1 MENNN
6 LIKKALIICSIL
18 SIIMLFL
25 FAWKQDYG
33 TKWPLATDII
43 GQYGDFIGG
52 VIGTILSIVLLYS
65 TFQSQIKESRKNA
78 DVFTKQQ
85 FHEIFSHLIQQ
96 HNSIINNFSMQFQLD
111 NETSISLS
119 AKEAIHFYLAQMQRD
134 FDKNKEH
141 GRKAAVEYYMNFYAS
156 NKDFAPIYFRIL
168 YRIFDL
174 IKTTNIDANEKVKYA
189 KIIRAQLTDS
199 ELIMI
204 RYNAMTKLGKNM
216 QNYIVQYNLLK
227 HMPPLSLLEF
237 GEWRALFIESLQNK
251 ANIILYTTH
260 KLIHDLI
267 TSTTLTT
274 LAYTS
279 SKTKYNIN
287 VSKTKDGSQ
296 VKLDFNRRLHLTMGT
311 FDEFYCFETI
321 SLEQIEGLFEAWIKE
336 IFIFSCFNAN
346 RITIENSVDCSK
358 KNNEHF
364 TIIVTSKNNKVLI
377 I

>member
-346 RITIENSVDCSK
+346 RITIENRL
-358 KNNEHF
+358 F
-364 TIIVTSKNNKVLI
+364 
-377 I
+377 

>member
-1 MENNN
+1 
-6 LIKKALIICSIL
+6 
-18 SIIMLFL
+18 
-25 FAWKQDYG
+25 
-33 TKWPLATDII
+33 
-43 GQYGDFIGG
+43 
-52 VIGTILSIVLLYS
+52 
-65 TFQSQIKESRKNA
+65 
-78 DVFTKQQ
+78 
-85 FHEIFSHLIQQ
+85 
-96 HNSIINNFSMQFQLD
+96 
-111 NETSISLS
+111 
-119 AKEAIHFYLAQMQRD
+119 
-134 FDKNKEH
+134 
-141 GRKAAVEYYMNFYAS
+141 
-156 NKDFAPIYFRIL
+156 
-168 YRIFDL
+168 
-174 IKTTNIDANEKVKYA
+174 
-189 KIIRAQLTDS
+189 
-199 ELIMI
+199 
-204 RYNAMTKLGKNM
+204 
-216 QNYIVQYNLLK
+216 
-227 HMPPLSLLEF
+227 MPPLSLLEF

>member
-119 AKEAIHFYLAQMQRD
+119 AKEAIHFYLAKR
-134 FDKNKEH
+134 F
-141 GRKAAVEYYMNFYAS
+141 
-156 NKDFAPIYFRIL
+156 
-168 YRIFDL
+168 
-174 IKTTNIDANEKVKYA
+174 
-189 KIIRAQLTDS
+189 
-199 ELIMI
+199 
-204 RYNAMTKLGKNM
+204 
-216 QNYIVQYNLLK
+216 
-227 HMPPLSLLEF
+227 
-237 GEWRALFIESLQNK
+237 
-251 ANIILYTTH
+251 
-260 KLIHDLI
+260 
-267 TSTTLTT
+267 
-274 LAYTS
+274 
-279 SKTKYNIN
+279 
-287 VSKTKDGSQ
+287 
-296 VKLDFNRRLHLTMGT
+296 
-311 FDEFYCFETI
+311 
-321 SLEQIEGLFEAWIKE
+321 
-336 IFIFSCFNAN
+336 
-346 RITIENSVDCSK
+346 
-358 KNNEHF
+358 
-364 TIIVTSKNNKVLI
+364 
-377 I
+377 